1 MRTSFILSAVVA
13 IFSVFAAASPVAAP
27 APELIVRDTTS
38 DAITGHLTSCK
49 TELDTCHKKWTSTCS
64 GSCSSN
70 DIISWQK
77 ECAVI
82 IVKWTGTIKGTIPSG
97 WKCPTSVISIIVKL
111 VVEIIIAINICLTFL
126 LGKCGLLG
134 GILSLVIILVASL
147 LVELKIAING
157 LLVVLALVIDGLL
170 SLVVT
175 LLVSLLGGATCFCC
189 SLFGLIL

>member
-1 MRTSFILSAVVA
+1 MRVSSILSAAVA
-13 IFSVFAAASPVAAP
+13 IFSIFAVASPVAAP
-27 APELIVRDTTS
+27 APELAIRDATS

-49 TELDTCHKKWTSTCS
+49 TELDTCHKKWTGTCS
-64 GSCSSN
+64 GSCKTT

-82 IVKWTGTIKGTIPSG
+82 ITKWTSTIKGDIPSG
-97 WKCPTSVISIIVKL
+97 WKCPTVVISIIVKI
-111 VVEIIIAINICLTFL
+111 VVEIIIAINVCLTFL

-134 GILSLVIILVASL
+134 GLLSLLLVLIASL
-147 LVELKIAING
+147 LVELKVAING

>member
-1 MRTSFILSAVVA
+1 MRVSSILSAAVA
-13 IFSVFAAASPVAAP
+13 IFSIFAVASPVAAP
-27 APELIVRDTTS
+27 APELAIRDATS

-49 TELDTCHKKWTSTCS
+49 TELDTCHKKWTGTCS
-64 GSCSSN
+64 GSCKTT

-77 ECAVI
+77 D
-82 IVKWTGTIKGTIPSG
+82 G
-97 WKCPTSVISIIVKL
+97 WKCPTVVISIIVKI
-111 VVEIIIAINICLTFL
+111 VVEIIIAINVCLTFL

-134 GILSLVIILVASL
+134 GLLSLLLVLIASL
-147 LVELKIAING
+147 LVELKVAING